1 LEIRAKISLA
11 VDKFKTNA
19 AVVGGI
25 WKGMTNDGQKH
36 SAAVDGF
43 IQKSLKKRIDASNNA
58 RVVESR
64 NLIKTEKDASDS
76 YQRLE
81 RIRKRA
87 SKENTRAQFGA
98 VDSTKARDEWLKAN
112 LMQSPVQKM
121 ERKALPLTDITA
133 RKRAEADY
141 TKWWQQELKK
151 RDYEQ
156 FLNSGKF
163 RRQLVREDKKMWV
176 GLLKEKAAISRDAN
190 RAERRLAWN
199 SLKTRTSEELKNS
212 AYLSK
217 AYIKEAKVNA
227 DWKIAQFKRE
237 IDYRLLFDK
246 QAKASAKASM
256 SGEEFTK
263 ALSRTRYAMYEIGT
277 KLTAAGVAIAGALG
291 AAIMKAAEFESAFT
305 RVERTSGVAGVELD
319 KLKESLMAIATTS
332 PVSYEEITKVAT
344 LGAQMG
350 IAADSLDRFTQTVV
364 QFSAIT
370 GVSVEEVAQAFGRLG
385 QLLDVPASKF
395 ENLSSAITFVGVNAV
410 ATDREILTM
419 AESISA
425 AANQAGFAADEVV
438 GLSGALA
445 SLKVRPEE
453 ARGVIVR
460 LFREIDSSVSEG
472 GTRIADFAGLMGKTS
487 EEAQALWKQD
497 PSQFFTSFLVGAKAS
512 GDLNGAITALGITNS
527 RELNV
532 IQRLAN
538 NTDVLA
544 STMQD
549 AHEQYLLATYASDAY
564 AKVQDDLKSKMT
576 IFQNVVEQLA
586 ASFGDTL
593 MAPMKA
599 FMDMVIAGGKFL
611 NSWPGPL
618 KLVLTIIAALAAGF
632 LLFKGTMLIAMA
644 GMLALR
650 TAMNGLGVSSVKGLT
665 SMQAFRMVA
674 EQVGITGAK
683 SGTMLNIFSLG
694 ILGVDRAAKVAA
706 VGARLFAGSMILVQ
720 KALPALMILTLIGT
734 AIAVVADMMNSASKE
749 SQKLGASMIE
759 AGGGAEEL
767 RAAML
772 KDTAVY
778 EATGKAIGKLRFE
791 YDEAVVSAATLKEEQ
806 LAAAEFAAATEEG
819 IRRSTVATGKIV
831 DAKQIDADAQA
842 KLNKVVKEGND
853 LLGEQEL
860 ALGANTAAFVSS
872 ALTKY
877 GEEQK
882 NFFEEFTQS
891 GDKAKWE
898 AAGFNIAEFIA
909 AGLAKDGGATEYL
922 GKIREELI
930 ALTYEL
936 PTGEYAK
943 DADKVTAAVEG
954 WGKAYNKTEAEIT
967 AMANALNATDGE
979 FVSTLREIDG
989 VAKAIDGMRDAA
1001 KAAAAAAELQ
1011 KNTLIEQGYSAD
1023 AAADMVEGLSEQ
1035 LKKYL
1040 TAASANV
1047 NATGKVYDAFQQLA
1061 QGIKDTGGSMDIFG
1075 EEGRTN
1081 MQNWQNFMVA
1091 SLEAAEAAGTGF
1103 AGGIERIAGG
1113 LIALEEQGYDTGDAF
1128 EVMTEYIANAAAGKN
1143 YTQLATNIRNATD
1156 PSQLDGIINNWIL
1169 LQDKTTEGGKAAIE
1183 YGNQLKIAL
1192 TGGGYAKLFLQQ
1204 WLLTN
1209 DATNK
1214 TATNV
1219 KTILDYASE
1228 LGAVLK
1234 EAIDIKFSRTNGLI
1248 VLNDTMADINSK
1260 LKEARLNVIQ
1270 LQATLSEKKNEKDQ
1284 LQMDLGLAQMFGDTA
1299 GAERIAAE
1307 IAGIDAELVKAQ
1319 EDLAY
1324 NVGIT
1329 SGSLDVNTQAGRDN
1343 IKTIQG
1349 LIGANAE
1356 YIQGL
1361 AAGGAGQDELKK
1373 EVGKSKAAFVAQL
1386 KAMGLSSKEIEDQ
1399 SNIFDGFIKV
1409 VKKVPK
1415 DVTVGAN
1422 TDPAQQALD
1431 NFIAK
1436 ANAAK
1441 ATATLDL
1448 KLPTKEERL
1457 KILQDEKKRL
1467 QGEIAKL
1474 KKMNTPFASGQL
1486 NTYYGQV
1493 DSIDKLI
1500 TSGQYADGGLIG
1512 GFGGNKQ
1519 DNQLIKA
1526 SRSEFVMQSSAVRA
1540 YGVDFMNA
1548 VNQQRLPMA
1557 TSGASATAASS
1568 SGQVVYLSSKDRE
1581 LLQSVMNRPIT
1592 LRTTNRVIAE
1602 SANDGNKELARRGKN

>member
-1 LEIRAKISLA
+1 MEIRAKISLA

-25 WKGMTNDGQKH
+25 WKGMTVDAQKH

-43 IQKSLKKRIDASNNA
+43 IQKSLKQRLDASKA
-58 RVVESR
+58 GKIADMR
-64 NLIKTEKDASDS
+64 NLDEFEKKVSS
-76 YQRLE
+76 SNRRL
-81 RIRKRA
+81 A
-87 SKENTRAQFGA
+87 KEALRAQFGA
-98 VDSTKARDEWLKAN
+98 VDSSKAKDKWLKEN

-121 ERKALPLTDITA
+121 ERKSLPLTDITA
-133 RKRAEADY
+133 RKTAEREY
-141 TKWWQQELKK
+141 TKWWANELQK
-151 RDYEQ
+151 RDYQQ
-156 FLNSGKF
+156 FWNSSKVQ
-163 RRQLVREDKKMWV
+163 RQLTRNDQKMWKQN
-176 GLLKEKAAISRDAN
+176 LRERSAAERKEAFASFAYRTKYDLIYAAGVTKRAAMKYGSQFSSSSINDAINAKAAAN
-190 RAERRLAWN
+190 AM
-199 SLKTRTSEELKNS
+199 LKARINT
-212 AYLSK
+212 
-217 AYIKEAKVNA
+217 
-227 DWKIAQFKRE
+227 D
-237 IDYRLLFDK
+237 
-246 QAKASAKASM
+246 
-256 SGEEFTK
+256 EFNK
-263 ALSRTRYAMYEIGT
+263 SLSRTRYALYDVGS
-277 KLTAAGVAIAGALG
+277 KLTGAGMAIAGALG

-305 RVERTSGVAGVELD
+305 RVERTSGVAGAQLD
-319 KLKESLMAIATTS
+319 QLKESLMAIATTS

-350 IAADSLDRFTQTVV
+350 IAADSLDQFTQTVV

-395 ENLSSAITFVGVNAV
+395 ENLSSAITYVGVNAV

-497 PSQFFTSFLVGAKAS
+497 PSEFFNSFLVGAKAS

-544 STMQD
+544 STMRD

-576 IFQNVVEQLA
+576 IFQNVVDQLA

-593 MAPMKA
+593 MVPMKA

-618 KLVLTIIAALAAGF
+618 KLIMTIIAGVAAGL
-632 LLFKGTMLIAMA
+632 LLFKGTMLLAVA
-644 GMLALR
+644 GMLAMK
-650 TAMNGLGVSSVKGLT
+650 TAMDGLKISSVNGIASLST
-665 SMQAFRMVA
+665 FRTVA
-674 EQVGITGAK
+674 EQVGFK
-683 SGTMLNIFSLG
+683 SLQAGTMVR
-694 ILGVDRAAKVAA
+694 ILSFGLLSVDKSAKVAA
-706 VGARLFAGSMILVQ
+706 AGTRIFAGSMAMLQ
-720 KALPALMILTLIGT
+720 RALPALMILTLIGT
-734 AIAVVADMMNSASKE
+734 IVASVAESMGQASEQGK
-749 SQKLGASMIE
+749 KLGDSMLQ

-767 RAAML
+767 RAAMI

-778 EATGKAIGKLRFE
+778 EKTGKAIGMLSFK
-791 YDEAVVSAATLKEEQ
+791 YDEAVVSAAQLKEEQ
-806 LAAAEFAAATEEG
+806 LAAAEFAAATEKG
-819 IRRSTVATGKIV
+819 IRQSTVATGEIV
-831 DAKQIDADAQA
+831 DAKKIDADAQA
-842 KLNKVVKEGND
+842 KLNEVVKEGNN
-853 LLGEQEL
+853 LLDDQQL
-860 ALGANTAAFVSS
+860 ALGANTAAFVAN
-872 ALTKY
+872 ALAKY
-877 GEEQK
+877 GENQDQNLYEQIAGDSQGMRDM
-882 NFFEEFTQS
+882 ETLGFT
-891 GDKAKWE
+891 
-898 AAGFNIAEFIA
+898 IAEMIA
-909 AGLAKDGGATEYL
+909 AGMSKEGGATEYIEGFREQL
-922 GKIREELI
+922 SALEEDMLAHSQQVGYDFRKSVDKIGERYGWSAEQIATMRESI
-930 ALTYEL
+930 GA
-936 PTGEYAK
+936 TGNVVKNVPKYFDE
-943 DADKVTAAVEG
+943 
-954 WGKAYNKTEAEIT
+954 
-967 AMANALNATDGE
+967 
-979 FVSTLREIDG
+979 
-989 VAKAIDGMRDAA
+989 AA
-1001 KAAAAAAELQ
+1001 KSVDALRVSAIQAAAAAEIQ
-1011 KNTLIEQGYSAD
+1011 KQTLIDQGYSAE

-1040 TAASANV
+1040 SAATAMINAN
-1047 NATGKVYDAFQQLA
+1047 GKVYDAFQQLA
-1061 QGIKDTGGSMDIFG
+1061 QGIKDTGGTMDIFG
-1075 EEGRTN
+1075 EQGRTN
-1081 MQNWQNFMVA
+1081 MQNWQAYMTA

-1103 AGGIERIAGG
+1103 AGGVERIAGG
-1113 LIALEEQGYDTGDAF
+1113 LIALQQEGYDTADAF

-1143 YTQLATNIRNATD
+1143 YTQLANGIRNATD
-1156 PSQLDGIINNWIL
+1156 PSQLDGIIDAWIA
-1169 LQDKTTEGGKAAIE
+1169 LQDKTTEGGQAAID
-1183 YGNQLKIAL
+1183 YGNQLKAAL
-1192 TGGGYAKLFLQQ
+1192 TGGGYAKLMLQQ

-1209 DATNK
+1209 QETKK
-1214 TATNV
+1214 TANNV

-1228 LGAVLK
+1228 LGSVLK

-1248 VLNDTMADINSK
+1248 SLNNTMADINKKIKDAKS
-1260 LKEARLNVIQ
+1260 NIID
-1270 LQATLSEKKNEKDQ
+1270 LQATISEKKNEKDQ
-1284 LQMDLGLAQMFGDTA
+1284 LQMDLGLASMFGDTA
-1299 GAERIAAE
+1299 AVERITAE
-1307 IAGIDAELVKAQ
+1307 IAGLDNEMAKAQ

-1324 NVGIT
+1324 NIGIT
-1329 SGSLDVNTQAGRDN
+1329 SGTLDVNTQAGRDN
-1343 IKTIQG
+1343 LKTVQD
-1349 LIGANAE
+1349 LIGANVD

-1361 AAGGAGQDELKK
+1361 AAGGANQTELRT
-1373 EVGKSKAAFVAQL
+1373 ETAKSKKAFEAQL
-1386 KAMGLSSKEIEDQ
+1386 RAMGLSSKEIKEQ
-1399 SNIFDGFIKV
+1399 SKIFDGFMGV

-1415 DVTVGAN
+1415 QVTVGAN
-1422 TDPAQQALD
+1422 TDPAIQALN

-1436 ANAAK
+1436 ANASK

-1448 KLPTKEERL
+1448 KLPSKEERL
-1457 KILQDEKKRL
+1457 QVLKDEKTRL
-1467 QGEIAKL
+1467 LGEIAKL
-1474 KKMNTPFASGQL
+1474 KKTNSSMAAGQIS
-1486 NTYYGQV
+1486 TYYAQI

-1548 VNQQRLPMA
+1548 VNQQRLPMVTA
-1557 TSGASATAASS
+1557 GANATAASS

-1581 LLQSVMNRPIT
+1581 LLQAAANRPIT
-1592 LRTTNRVIAE
+1592 LKTNNRVIAE